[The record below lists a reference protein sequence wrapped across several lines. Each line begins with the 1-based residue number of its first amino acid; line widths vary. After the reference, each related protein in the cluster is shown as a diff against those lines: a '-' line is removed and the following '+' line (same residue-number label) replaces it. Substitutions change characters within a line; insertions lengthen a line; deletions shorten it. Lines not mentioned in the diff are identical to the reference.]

1 MNIKITG
8 RSEAVTPGMKKRAAE
23 KVSKIMKFY
32 DRITWID
39 VILDADRQRN
49 MVEVSAG
56 LNRGTTLV
64 GKAES
69 GDMYTAIDLSVD
81 KISRQIRKHKEKLKD
96 LRPRRTEPSQ
106 GAAAEEDTD

>member
-8 RSEAVTPGMKKRAAE
+8 RSDAVTAGMKKRAAE
-23 KVSKIMKFY
+23 KVAKVMKFY
-32 DRITWID
+32 DRITWVD

-49 MVEVSAG
+49 IVEVSAG

-69 GDMYTAIDLSVD
+69 GDMYTAIDQSVD
-81 KISRQIRKHKEKLKD
+81 KISRQIRKHKEKLRD
-96 LRPRRTEPSQ
+96 FRPRRTEPLQ
-106 GAAAEEDTD
+106 GEAGEGFEE